1 MGFLQWFV
9 DLGATVLLPILIF
22 IFALALGTKPGKAL
36 RAGIIVGIGFVGINL
51 VIGLL
56 VDSLGPAAQAMVD
69 NFGFNLSTID
79 VGWPAAAA
87 IAYGTSLGSLA
98 IPLGVGVNILLLTFG
113 LTKTL
118 NVDIWNFWHVALTGS
133 LVYAL
138 TNDFWLGIL
147 TIIVHLLL
155 LYLMADVL
163 AKYIERFY
171 GFQNITFPHGTSAPS
186 AFLAIPMNW
195 VFDRIPGFNKLEADP
210 ETIQKRLGILG
221 DSTIIGVL
229 IGILIGILAG
239 YDIPGILQLAIQTGA
254 VMVLLP
260 RMVALL
266 MEGLTPV
273 SEAAGAFVKKRFP
286 GRDLYIG
293 MDSALAIGHPAVL
306 SSALLLIP
314 ITIFLAVLLP
324 GNSVLPFADLA
335 SIPFLICLMV
345 PIFRGNIIRTVIGG
359 AVYIGIGLYIATW
372 IAPLF
377 TEAAIASNFDMGEN
391 TSISSLID
399 GAVWTTFLFVWI
411 PKILSWYGMSAL
423 GLLILFGLIYQNKI
437 KPRRNHPNTE
447 KLKDENETVEGKRV

>member
-98 IPLGVGVNILLLTFG
+98 IPLGVGINILLLTFG

-437 KPRRNHPNTE
+437 KPRRDHPNTE

>member
-22 IFALALGTKPGKAL
+22 IFALVLGTKPGKAL

-56 VDSLGPAAQAMVD
+56 VESLGPAAQSMVD
-69 NFGFNLSTID
+69 NFGFNLNTID

-138 TNDFWLGIL
+138 TSDFWLGVL

-163 AKYIERFY
+163 AKYIEKFY

-186 AFLAIPMNW
+186 AFVAIPMNW
-195 VFDRIPGFNKLEADP
+195 VFDRIPGFNKLEANP
-210 ETIQKRLGILG
+210 ESIQKKLGILG

-239 YDIPGILQLAIQTGA
+239 YNIQGILQLSIQTGA

-266 MEGLTPV
+266 MEGLIPV

-314 ITIFLAVLLP
+314 ITIFMAVLLP

-359 AVYIGIGLYIATW
+359 AIYIGVGLYIATW

-377 TEAAIASNFDMGEN
+377 TQSAIASNFEMGSN

-411 PKILSWYGMSAL
+411 PKIISWYGMIGL

-437 KPRRNHPNTE
+437 KPNRRNTKRDTTE
-447 KLKDENETVEGKRV
+447 EERLEGKEA

>member
-447 KLKDENETVEGKRV
+447 KLKDENETVEGKRI